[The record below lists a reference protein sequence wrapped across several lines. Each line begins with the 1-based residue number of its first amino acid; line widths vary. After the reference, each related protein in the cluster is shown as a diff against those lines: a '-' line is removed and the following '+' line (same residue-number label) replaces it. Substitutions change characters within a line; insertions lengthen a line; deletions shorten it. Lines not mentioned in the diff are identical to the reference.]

1 MMFNSIEFVLFFV
14 VLLTIIYFIDRN
26 SNNTPKI
33 RNIVLLMASLLY
45 YLLIDYKYFLL
56 FICIILTTYF
66 IGLKAKDN
74 KKVISIGVTLLVLL
88 LIFFKYNNFFISNI
102 LNNDFI
108 RIIMPVGISFYIF
121 KAISYMVDVYRGK
134 YECEK
139 SFIKVALYLSLF
151 TEVVSGPI
159 SRFNDLS
166 KQFDNNTKLSVEY
179 FTEGVQVF
187 VIGLF
192 KKIVVAD
199 NISVFVNEVYRAPR
213 AYSSLTVILCIV
225 GYAVYIYMAFSGYSD
240 MSIGCSKMLGYDI
253 KKNFNCPYISKN
265 ITEFWKRWHISLS
278 NWIMD
283 YIYIPLGGNRKGKTR
298 QYINLVLTMFIAGLW
313 HGSSY
318 MFAIW
323 GFINGLALAIQK
335 RFFKKD
341 TILTIITNY
350 VFILISWI
358 TFKASDI
365 NNFLDVLNQL
375 WFKTGISYISTWALF
390 GIFVVIL
397 DIILSIKNNK
407 EEYYPIQDLTTI
419 KGLVIFFL
427 IIGLTLGLGYTGA
440 NPFVYSNF

>member
-1 MMFNSIEFVLFFV
+1 MMFNSIEFVLFFL
-14 VLLTIIYFIDRN
+14 VLLAIIYFIDKK
-26 SNNTPKI
+26 SNTSKV
-33 RNIVLLMASLLY
+33 RNIVLLIASLLY

-56 FICIILTTYF
+56 FICIFLITYF
-66 IGLKAKDN
+66 IGLKVRNN
-74 KKVISIGVTLLVLL
+74 KKVITLGVTFLVLL
-88 LIFFKYNNFFISNI
+88 LTFFKYNNFFISNV

-166 KQFDNNTKLSVEY
+166 KQFDNNTKLSVKY
-179 FTEGVQVF
+179 FTEGIQVF

-199 NISVFVNEVYRAPR
+199 NLSVFVNEVYRAPR
-213 AYSSLTVILCIV
+213 AYSSLTVLLCII
-225 GYAVYIYMAFSGYSD
+225 GYAVYIYMDFSGYSD
-240 MSIGCSKMLGYDI
+240 MAIGCSKMLGYDI

-298 QYINLVLTMFIAGLW
+298 QYINLILTMFIAGLW
-313 HGSSY
+313 HGSNY

-341 TILTIITNY
+341 TIITIIINY
-350 VFILISWI
+350 IFIMISWI

-365 NNFLDVLNQL
+365 NNFLDILNQL
-375 WFKTGISYISTWALF
+375 WFKPGISYINTWALF

-419 KGLVIFFL
+419 MGLVIFFL
-427 IIGLTLGLGYTGA
+427 LIGLTLGLGYTGA

>member
-14 VLLTIIYFIDRN
+14 VLLTIIYFIDKK
-26 SNNTPKI
+26 SNTSKV
-33 RNIVLLMASLLY
+33 RNIVLLIASLLY

-56 FICIILTTYF
+56 FICIILITYF
-66 IGLKAKDN
+66 IGLKVRNN
-74 KKVISIGVTLLVLL
+74 KKVITLGVTLLVLL
-88 LIFFKYNNFFISNI
+88 LTFFKYNNFFISNV

-134 YECEK
+134 YECERN
-139 SFIKVALYLSLF
+139 FVKVALYLSLF

-166 KQFDNNTKLSVEY
+166 KQFDNNTKLGVKY

-213 AYSSLTVILCIV
+213 AYSSLTVLLCIV
-225 GYAVYIYMAFSGYSD
+225 GYAVYIYMDFSGYSD
-240 MSIGCSKMLGYDI
+240 MAIGCSKMLGYDI

-358 TFKASDI
+358 TFKASNI

-440 NPFVYSNF
+440 NPFVYSSF

>member
-1 MMFNSIEFVLFFV
+1 MMFNSIEFVLFFL
-14 VLLTIIYFIDRN
+14 VLLTIIYFIDKK
-26 SNNTPKI
+26 SYTSKV
-33 RNIVLLMASLLY
+33 RNIVLLIASLLY

-56 FICIILTTYF
+56 FICIIFVTYS

-74 KKVISIGVTLLVLL
+74 KKVITIGVTLLVLL
-88 LIFFKYNNFFISNI
+88 LTFFKYNNFFISNV

-134 YECEK
+134 YECERN
-139 SFIKVALYLSLF
+139 FVNVALYLSLF

-166 KQFDNNTKLSVEY
+166 KQFDNTKLSVKY

-199 NISVFVNEVYRAPR
+199 NLSVFVNEVYRAPR
-213 AYSSLTVILCIV
+213 AYSSLTVLLCII
-225 GYAVYIYMAFSGYSD
+225 GYAVYIYMDFSGYSD
-240 MSIGCSKMLGYDI
+240 MAIGCSKMLGYDI

-323 GFINGLALAIQK
+323 GLINGLALAIQK
-335 RFFKKD
+335 RFFKKAS
-341 TILTIITNY
+341 ILAIIINY
-350 VFILISWI
+350 IFILISWI

-365 NNFLDVLNQL
+365 NNFLDILNQL
-375 WFKTGISYISTWALF
+375 RFKPGVSYISTWAIF
-390 GIFVVIL
+390 GILVVIL
-397 DIILSIKNNK
+397 DAFLSIKNNK

-427 IIGLTLGLGYTGA
+427 LIGLTLGLGYTGA

>member
-14 VLLTIIYFIDRN
+14 VLLTIIYFIDKKC
-26 SNNTPKI
+26 NTSKV
-33 RNIVLLMASLLY
+33 RNIVLLIASLLY

-56 FICIILTTYF
+56 FICIILITYF
-66 IGLKAKDN
+66 IGLKVRNN
-74 KKVISIGVTLLVLL
+74 KKVITLGVTLLVLL
-88 LIFFKYNNFFISNI
+88 LTFFKYNNFFISNV

-134 YECEK
+134 YECERN
-139 SFIKVALYLSLF
+139 FVKVALYLSLF

-166 KQFDNNTKLSVEY
+166 KQFDNNTKLGVKY

-213 AYSSLTVILCIV
+213 AYSSLTVLLCIV
-225 GYAVYIYMAFSGYSD
+225 GYAVYIYMDFSGYSD
-240 MSIGCSKMLGYDI
+240 MAIGCSKMLGYDI

-323 GFINGLALAIQK
+323 GFINGLALSIQK

-358 TFKASDI
+358 TFKASNI

-440 NPFVYSNF
+440 NPFVYSSF

>member
-1 MMFNSIEFVLFFV
+1 MIFNSIEFVLFFL
-14 VLLTIIYFIDRN
+14 VLLTIIYFIDKK
-26 SNNTPKI
+26 SNTSKV
-33 RNIVLLMASLLY
+33 RNIVLLIASLLY

-56 FICIILTTYF
+56 FICIIFVTYS

-74 KKVISIGVTLLVLL
+74 KKVITIGVTLLVLL
-88 LIFFKYNNFFISNI
+88 LTFFKYNNFFISNV

-134 YECEK
+134 YECERN
-139 SFIKVALYLSLF
+139 FVKVALYLSLF

-166 KQFDNNTKLSVEY
+166 KQFDNNTKLGVKY
-179 FTEGVQVF
+179 FAEGVQVF

-199 NISVFVNEVYRAPR
+199 NLSVFVNEVYRAPR
-213 AYSSLTVILCIV
+213 AYSSLTVLLCIV
-225 GYAVYIYMAFSGYSD
+225 GYAVYIYMDFSGYSD

>member
-14 VLLTIIYFIDRN
+14 VLLTIIYFIDKK
-26 SNNTPKI
+26 SNTSKV
-33 RNIVLLMASLLY
+33 RNIILLIASLLY

-56 FICIILTTYF
+56 FICIILITYF
-66 IGLKAKDN
+66 IGLKVRNN
-74 KKVISIGVTLLVLL
+74 KKVITLGVTLLVLL
-88 LIFFKYNNFFISNI
+88 LTFFKYNNFFISNV

-121 KAISYMVDVYRGK
+121 KAISYMVDVYMGK
-134 YECEK
+134 YECERN
-139 SFIKVALYLSLF
+139 FVKVALYLSLF

-166 KQFDNNTKLSVEY
+166 KQFDNNTKLSVNY

-213 AYSSLTVILCIV
+213 AYSSLTVLLCII
-225 GYAVYIYMAFSGYSD
+225 GYAVYIYMDFSGYSD
-240 MSIGCSKMLGYDI
+240 MAIGCSEMLGYDI

-358 TFKASDI
+358 TFKASNI
-365 NNFLDVLNQL
+365 NNFLDLLNQL

>member
-1 MMFNSIEFVLFFV
+1 MMFNSIEFVLFFIA
-14 VLLTIIYFIDRN
+14 LLTIIYFVDKR
-26 SNNTPKI
+26 SNTSKA
-33 RNIVLLMASLLY
+33 RNIVLLIASLLY

-66 IGLKAKDN
+66 VGLKVKN
-74 KKVISIGVTLLVLL
+74 NIKMISFGVTILVLFFT
-88 LIFFKYNNFFISNI
+88 FFKYNNFFISNV

-159 SRFNDLS
+159 SRFNDLN
-166 KQFDNNTKLSVEY
+166 KQFDNNTKLSVKY
-179 FTEGVQVF
+179 FTEGIQIF
-187 VIGLF
+187 FIGLF

-199 NISVFVNEVYRAPR
+199 NLSVFINEVYRAPR
-213 AYSSLTVILCIV
+213 VYSSLTILLCIV
-225 GYAVYIYMAFSGYSD
+225 GYAVYIYMDFSGYSD
-240 MSIGCSKMLGYDI
+240 MAIGCSKMLGYDI

-283 YIYIPLGGNRKGKTR
+283 YIYIPLGGNRKGKMR

-323 GFINGLALAIQK
+323 GLINGLALAVQK

-341 TILTIITNY
+341 TILTIVISY

-358 TFKASDI
+358 TFRATDI
-365 NNFLDVLNQL
+365 NNFLDILKQL
-375 WFKTGISYISTWALF
+375 WFKPGISYISTWAIF
-390 GIFVVIL
+390 GIIVLIL
-397 DIILSIKNNK
+397 DIILSVKNNK
-407 EEYYPIQDLTTI
+407 EEYYPIQDLSTI

>member
-14 VLLTIIYFIDRN
+14 VLLTIIYFIDKK
-26 SNNTPKI
+26 SNTSKV
-33 RNIVLLMASLLY
+33 RNIVLLIASLLY

-56 FICIILTTYF
+56 FICIILITYF
-66 IGLKAKDN
+66 IGLKVRNN
-74 KKVISIGVTLLVLL
+74 KKVITLGVTLLVLL
-88 LIFFKYNNFFISNI
+88 LTFFKYNNFFISNV

-121 KAISYMVDVYRGK
+121 KATSYMVDVYRGK
-134 YECEK
+134 YECERN
-139 SFIKVALYLSLF
+139 FVKVALYLSLF

-166 KQFDNNTKLSVEY
+166 KQFDNNTKLGVKY

-199 NISVFVNEVYRAPR
+199 NLSVFVNEVYRAPR
-213 AYSSLTVILCIV
+213 AYSSLTVLLCII
-225 GYAVYIYMAFSGYSD
+225 GYAVYIYMDFSGYSD
-240 MSIGCSKMLGYDI
+240 MAIGCSEMLGYDI

-358 TFKASDI
+358 TFKASNI

>member
-1 MMFNSIEFVLFFV
+1 MIFNSIEFVLFFL
-14 VLLTIIYFIDRN
+14 VLLTIIYFIDKK
-26 SNNTPKI
+26 SNTSKV
-33 RNIVLLMASLLY
+33 RNIVLLIASLLY

-56 FICIILTTYF
+56 FICIIFVTYS

-74 KKVISIGVTLLVLL
+74 KKVITIGVTLLVLL
-88 LIFFKYNNFFISNI
+88 LTFFKYNNFFISNV

-134 YECEK
+134 YECERN
-139 SFIKVALYLSLF
+139 FVKVALYLSLF

-159 SRFNDLS
+159 SKFNDLS
-166 KQFDNNTKLSVEY
+166 KQFDNNTKLGVKY
-179 FTEGVQVF
+179 FAEGVQVF

-199 NISVFVNEVYRAPR
+199 NLSVFVNEVYRAPR
-213 AYSSLTVILCIV
+213 AYSSLTVLLCIV
-225 GYAVYIYMAFSGYSD
+225 GYAVYIYMDFSGYSD

-407 EEYYPIQDLTTI
+407 EDYYPIQDLTTI

>member
-1 MMFNSIEFVLFFV
+1 MMFNSIEFVLFFIA
-14 VLLTIIYFIDRN
+14 LLTIIFFVDKRSNTSKVRN
-26 SNNTPKI
+26 F
-33 RNIVLLMASLLY
+33 VLLICSLIY
-45 YLLIDYKYFLL
+45 YFLIDYKYFLL
-56 FICIILTTYF
+56 FVCIILITYF
-66 IGLKAKDN
+66 VGLKVKNN
-74 KKVISIGVTLLVLL
+74 KKIITLGVTLLVLL
-88 LIFFKYNNFFISNI
+88 LTFFKYNNFFISNF

-108 RIIMPVGISFYIF
+108 RIIMPIGISFYIF
-121 KAISYMVDVYRGK
+121 KAISYMVDVYRGR

-139 SFIKVALYLSLF
+139 KFVKVALYLSLF

-166 KQFDNNTKLSVEY
+166 KQLDYNTKLSVKY
-179 FTEGVQVF
+179 FTEGVQIF
-187 VIGLF
+187 FIGLF

-199 NISVFVNEVYRAPR
+199 NLSVFVNEVYRAPR
-213 AYSSLTVILCIV
+213 VYSSSTVLLCIV
-225 GYAVYIYMAFSGYSD
+225 AYAAYIYMDFSGYSD
-240 MSIGCSKMLGYDI
+240 MAIGCSKMLGYDI

-278 NWIMD
+278 TWIMD

-313 HGSSY
+313 HGTSC

-323 GFINGLALAIQK
+323 GLINGLALAIQK

-341 TILTIITNY
+341 TILTIIINY
-350 VFILISWI
+350 LFILVSWI
-358 TFKASDI
+358 TFKATDI
-365 NNFLDVLNQL
+365 NNFLDIVNQL
-375 WFKTGISYISTWALF
+375 WFKPGISYISTWAIF
-390 GIFVVIL
+390 GIIVLIL

-407 EEYYPIQDLTTI
+407 EEYYPIQDLGTI

-440 NPFVYSNF
+440 NPFIYSSF

>member
-1 MMFNSIEFVLFFV
+1 MMFNSIEFVLFFIA
-14 VLLTIIYFIDRN
+14 LLTIIYFVDKR
-26 SNNTPKI
+26 SNTSKA
-33 RNIVLLMASLLY
+33 RNIVLLIASLLY

-56 FICIILTTYF
+56 FICIILITYF
-66 IGLKAKDN
+66 IGLKVRNN
-74 KKVISIGVTLLVLL
+74 KKVITLGVTLLVLL
-88 LIFFKYNNFFISNI
+88 LTFFKYNNFFISNV

-134 YECEK
+134 YKCERNFVK
-139 SFIKVALYLSLF
+139 FALYLSLF

-166 KQFDNNTKLSVEY
+166 KQFDNNTKLGFKY

-199 NISVFVNEVYRAPR
+199 NLSVFVNEVYRAPR
-213 AYSSLTVILCIV
+213 AYSSLTVLLCIV
-225 GYAVYIYMAFSGYSD
+225 GYAVYIYMDFSGYSD
-240 MSIGCSKMLGYDI
+240 MAIGCSKMLGYDI

-265 ITEFWKRWHISLS
+265 ITGFWKRWHISLS

-341 TILTIITNY
+341 TIITIIINY
-350 VFILISWI
+350 IFILISWI

-365 NNFLDVLNQL
+365 NNFLDILNQL

>member
-1 MMFNSIEFVLFFV
+1 MIFNSIEFVLFFL
-14 VLLTIIYFIDRN
+14 VLLTIIYFIDKK
-26 SNNTPKI
+26 SNTSKV
-33 RNIVLLMASLLY
+33 RNIVLLIASLLY

-56 FICIILTTYF
+56 FICIIFVTYS

-74 KKVISIGVTLLVLL
+74 KKVITIGVTLLVLL
-88 LIFFKYNNFFISNI
+88 LTFFKYNNFFISNV

-134 YECEK
+134 YECERN
-139 SFIKVALYLSLF
+139 FVKVALYLSLF

-166 KQFDNNTKLSVEY
+166 KQFDNNTKLGVKY
-179 FTEGVQVF
+179 FAEGVQVF

-192 KKIVVAD
+192 KKVVVAD
-199 NISVFVNEVYRAPR
+199 NLSVFVNEVYRAPR
-213 AYSSLTVILCIV
+213 AYSSLTVLLCIV
-225 GYAVYIYMAFSGYSD
+225 GYAVYIYMDFSGYSD

>member
-1 MMFNSIEFVLFFV
+1 MIFNSIEFVLFFL
-14 VLLTIIYFIDRN
+14 VLLTIIYFIDKK
-26 SNNTPKI
+26 SNTSKV
-33 RNIVLLMASLLY
+33 RNIVLLIASLLY

-56 FICIILTTYF
+56 FICIIFVTYS

-74 KKVISIGVTLLVLL
+74 KKVITIGVTLLVLL
-88 LIFFKYNNFFISNI
+88 LTFFKYNNFFISNV

-134 YECEK
+134 YECERN
-139 SFIKVALYLSLF
+139 FVKVALYLSLF

-166 KQFDNNTKLSVEY
+166 KQFDNKTKLGVKY
-179 FTEGVQVF
+179 FAEGVQVF

-199 NISVFVNEVYRAPR
+199 NLSVFVNEVYRAPR
-213 AYSSLTVILCIV
+213 AYSSLTVLLCIV
-225 GYAVYIYMAFSGYSD
+225 GYAVYIYMDFSGYSD

>member
-14 VLLTIIYFIDRN
+14 VLLTIIYFIDKK
-26 SNNTPKI
+26 NNTSKV
-33 RNIVLLMASLLY
+33 RNIVLLIASLLY

-56 FICIILTTYF
+56 FICITLITYF
-66 IGLKAKDN
+66 IGLKVRNN
-74 KKVISIGVTLLVLL
+74 KKVITLGVTLLVLL
-88 LIFFKYNNFFISNI
+88 LTFFKYNNFFISNV

-121 KAISYMVDVYRGK
+121 KAISYMVDVYRSK
-134 YECEK
+134 YECERN
-139 SFIKVALYLSLF
+139 FVKVALYLSLF

-166 KQFDNNTKLSVEY
+166 KQFDNNTKLGVKY
-179 FTEGVQVF
+179 LTEGVQVF

-213 AYSSLTVILCIV
+213 AYSSLTVLLCIV
-225 GYAVYIYMAFSGYSD
+225 GYAVYIYMDFSGYSD
-240 MSIGCSKMLGYDI
+240 MAIGCSKMLGYDI

-298 QYINLVLTMFIAGLW
+298 QYINLVLTMFIGGLW

-323 GFINGLALAIQK
+323 GLINGLALAIQK

-341 TILTIITNY
+341 TIITIIMNY
-350 VFILISWI
+350 IFILISWI

-365 NNFLDVLNQL
+365 NNFLDILNQL

-390 GIFVVIL
+390 GIFVAIL

>member
-1 MMFNSIEFVLFFV
+1 MIFNSIEFVLFFL
-14 VLLTIIYFIDRN
+14 VLLTIIYFIDKK
-26 SNNTPKI
+26 SNTSKV
-33 RNIVLLMASLLY
+33 RNIVLLIASLLY

-56 FICIILTTYF
+56 FICIIFVTYS

-74 KKVISIGVTLLVLL
+74 KKVITIGVTLLVLL
-88 LIFFKYNNFFISNI
+88 LTFFKYNNFFISNV

-134 YECEK
+134 YECEMN
-139 SFIKVALYLSLF
+139 FVKVALYLSLF

-166 KQFDNNTKLSVEY
+166 KQFDNNTKLGVKY
-179 FTEGVQVF
+179 FAEGVQVF

-199 NISVFVNEVYRAPR
+199 NLSVFVNEVYRAPR
-213 AYSSLTVILCIV
+213 AYSSLTVLLCIV
-225 GYAVYIYMAFSGYSD
+225 GYAVYIYMDFSGYSD

-407 EEYYPIQDLTTI
+407 EEYYPIQDFTTI

>member
-1 MMFNSIEFVLFFV
+1 MIFNSIEFVLFFL
-14 VLLTIIYFIDRN
+14 VLLTIIYFIDKK
-26 SNNTPKI
+26 SNTSKV
-33 RNIVLLMASLLY
+33 RNIVLLIASLLY

-56 FICIILTTYF
+56 FICIIFVTYS

-74 KKVISIGVTLLVLL
+74 KKVITIGVTLLVLL
-88 LIFFKYNNFFISNI
+88 LTFFKYNNFFISNV

-134 YECEK
+134 YECERN
-139 SFIKVALYLSLF
+139 FVKVALYLSLF

-166 KQFDNNTKLSVEY
+166 KQFDNKTKLGVKY
-179 FTEGVQVF
+179 FAEGVQVF

-199 NISVFVNEVYRAPR
+199 NLSVFVNEVYRAPR
-213 AYSSLTVILCIV
+213 AYSSLTVLLCIV
-225 GYAVYIYMAFSGYSD
+225 GYAVYIYMDFSGYSD

-265 ITEFWKRWHISLS
+265 ITEFCKRWHISLS

>member
-14 VLLTIIYFIDRN
+14 VLLTIIYFIDKK
-26 SNNTPKI
+26 SNTSKV
-33 RNIVLLMASLLY
+33 RNIVLLIASLLY

-56 FICIILTTYF
+56 FICIILITYF
-66 IGLKAKDN
+66 IGLKVRNN
-74 KKVISIGVTLLVLL
+74 KKVITLGVTLLVLL
-88 LIFFKYNNFFISNI
+88 LTFFKYNNFFISNV

-134 YECEK
+134 YECERN
-139 SFIKVALYLSLF
+139 FVKVALYLSLF

-166 KQFDNNTKLSVEY
+166 KQFDNNTKLGVKY
-179 FTEGVQVF
+179 LTEGVQVF

-213 AYSSLTVILCIV
+213 AYSSLTVLLCIV
-225 GYAVYIYMAFSGYSD
+225 GYAVYIYMDFSGYSD
-240 MSIGCSKMLGYDI
+240 MAIGCSKMLGYDI

-298 QYINLVLTMFIAGLW
+298 QYINLVLTMFIGGLW

-323 GFINGLALAIQK
+323 GLINGLALAIQK
-335 RFFKKD
+335 HFFKKD
-341 TILTIITNY
+341 TIITIIMNY
-350 VFILISWI
+350 IFILISWI

-365 NNFLDVLNQL
+365 NNFLDILNQL

-440 NPFVYSNF
+440 NPFVYSSF

>member
-1 MMFNSIEFVLFFV
+1 
-14 VLLTIIYFIDRN
+14 
-26 SNNTPKI
+26 
-33 RNIVLLMASLLY
+33 
-45 YLLIDYKYFLL
+45 
-56 FICIILTTYF
+56 
-66 IGLKAKDN
+66 
-74 KKVISIGVTLLVLL
+74 
-88 LIFFKYNNFFISNI
+88 
-102 LNNDFI
+102 
-108 RIIMPVGISFYIF
+108 MPVGISFYIF

-166 KQFDNNTKLSVEY
+166 KQFDNNTKLSVDY

-199 NISVFVNEVYRAPR
+199 NLSVFVNEVYRAPR
-213 AYSSLTVILCIV
+213 AYSSLTVLLCIV
-225 GYAVYIYMAFSGYSD
+225 GYAVYIYMDFSGYSD
-240 MSIGCSKMLGYDI
+240 MAIGCSKMLGYDI
-253 KKNFNCPYISKN
+253 KKNFNCPYISKK

-323 GFINGLALAIQK
+323 GLINGLALTIQK

-341 TILTIITNY
+341 TIITIIINY
-350 VFILISWI
+350 IFILISWI

-365 NNFLDVLNQL
+365 NNFLDILNQL
-375 WFKTGISYISTWALF
+375 WFKQGISYINAWAIF
-390 GIFVVIL
+390 GIIVVIL

>member
-14 VLLTIIYFIDRN
+14 VLLTIIYFIDKK
-26 SNNTPKI
+26 NNTSKV
-33 RNIVLLMASLLY
+33 RNIVLLIASLLY

-56 FICIILTTYF
+56 FICITLITYF
-66 IGLKAKDN
+66 IGLKVRNN
-74 KKVISIGVTLLVLL
+74 KKVITLGVTLLVLL
-88 LIFFKYNNFFISNI
+88 LTFFKYNNFFISNV

-134 YECEK
+134 YECERN
-139 SFIKVALYLSLF
+139 FVKVALYLSLF

-166 KQFDNNTKLSVEY
+166 KQFDNNTKLGVKY
-179 FTEGVQVF
+179 LTEGVQVF

-213 AYSSLTVILCIV
+213 AYSSLTVLLCIV
-225 GYAVYIYMAFSGYSD
+225 GYAVYIYMDFSGYSD
-240 MSIGCSKMLGYDI
+240 MAIGCSKMLGYDI

-298 QYINLVLTMFIAGLW
+298 QYINLVLTMFIGGLW

-323 GFINGLALAIQK
+323 GLINGLALAIQK

-341 TILTIITNY
+341 TIITIIMNY
-350 VFILISWI
+350 IFILISWI

-365 NNFLDVLNQL
+365 NNFLDILNQL

>member
-1 MMFNSIEFVLFFV
+1 MTFNSIEFVLFFV
-14 VLLTIIYFIDRN
+14 VLLTIIYFIDKK
-26 SNNTPKI
+26 SNTSKV
-33 RNIVLLMASLLY
+33 RNIVLLIAGLLY

-56 FICIILTTYF
+56 FICIILITYF
-66 IGLKAKDN
+66 IGLKVRNN
-74 KKVISIGVTLLVLL
+74 KKVITLGVTLLVLL
-88 LIFFKYNNFFISNI
+88 LTFFKYNNFFISNV

-134 YECEK
+134 YECERN
-139 SFIKVALYLSLF
+139 FVKVALYLSLF

-166 KQFDNNTKLSVEY
+166 KQFDNNTKLGVKY

-199 NISVFVNEVYRAPR
+199 NLSVFVNEVYRAPR
-213 AYSSLTVILCIV
+213 AYSSLTVLLCII
-225 GYAVYIYMAFSGYSD
+225 GYAVYIYMDFSGYSD
-240 MSIGCSKMLGYDI
+240 MAIGCSEMLGYDI

-358 TFKASDI
+358 TFKASNI

>member
-14 VLLTIIYFIDRN
+14 VLLTIIYFIDKK
-26 SNNTPKI
+26 SNASKV
-33 RNIVLLMASLLY
+33 RNIVLLIASLLY

-56 FICIILTTYF
+56 FICIIFVTYS

-74 KKVISIGVTLLVLL
+74 KKVITIGVTLLVLL
-88 LIFFKYNNFFISNI
+88 LTFFKYNNFFISNV

-134 YECEK
+134 YECERN
-139 SFIKVALYLSLF
+139 FVNVALYLSLF

-166 KQFDNNTKLSVEY
+166 KQFDNNTKLSVKY
-179 FTEGVQVF
+179 FTEGIQVF

-199 NISVFVNEVYRAPR
+199 NLSVFVNEVYRAPR
-213 AYSSLTVILCIV
+213 AYSSLTVLLCII
-225 GYAVYIYMAFSGYSD
+225 GYAVYIYMDFSGYSD
-240 MSIGCSKMLGYDI
+240 MAIGCSKMLGYDI

-298 QYINLVLTMFIAGLW
+298 QYINLILTMFIAGLW

-335 RFFKKD
+335 HFFKKD
-341 TILTIITNY
+341 TIITIIINY
-350 VFILISWI
+350 IFILISWI

-365 NNFLDVLNQL
+365 NNFLDILNQL

>member
-1 MMFNSIEFVLFFV
+1 MIFNSIEFVLFFL
-14 VLLTIIYFIDRN
+14 VLLTIIYFIDKK
-26 SNNTPKI
+26 SNTSKV
-33 RNIVLLMASLLY
+33 RNIVLLIASLLY

-56 FICIILTTYF
+56 FICIIFVTYS

-74 KKVISIGVTLLVLL
+74 KKVITIGVTLLVLL
-88 LIFFKYNNFFISNI
+88 LTFFKYNNFFISNV

-134 YECEK
+134 YECERN
-139 SFIKVALYLSLF
+139 FVKVALYLSLF

-166 KQFDNNTKLSVEY
+166 KQFDNNTKLGVKY
-179 FTEGVQVF
+179 FAEGVQVF

-199 NISVFVNEVYRAPR
+199 NLSVFVNEVYRAPR
-213 AYSSLTVILCIV
+213 AYSSLTVLLCIV
-225 GYAVYIYMAFSGYSD
+225 GYAVYIYMDFSGYSD

-375 WFKTGISYISTWALF
+375 WFKTGISYISTLALF

>member
-1 MMFNSIEFVLFFV
+1 MMFNSIEFVLFFIA
-14 VLLTIIYFIDRN
+14 LLAIIYFVDKR
-26 SNNTPKI
+26 SNTSKA
-33 RNIVLLMASLLY
+33 RNIVLLIASLLY

-66 IGLKAKDN
+66 IGLKVKDN
-74 KKVISIGVTLLVLL
+74 KKLITLGVTILVLL
-88 LIFFKYNNFFISNI
+88 LTFFKYNNFFISNV

-121 KAISYMVDVYRGK
+121 KAISYMVDVYKGK
-134 YECEK
+134 YEYEK

-159 SRFNDLS
+159 SRFNDLH
-166 KQFDNNTKLSVEY
+166 KQFDNNTKLSVKY
-179 FTEGVQVF
+179 FTEGVQIF
-187 VIGLF
+187 FIGLF

-199 NISVFVNEVYRAPR
+199 NLSVFLNEVYRAPR
-213 AYSSLTVILCIV
+213 VYSSLTILLCIV
-225 GYAVYIYMAFSGYSD
+225 GYAVYIYMDFSGYSD
-240 MSIGCSKMLGYDI
+240 MAIGCSKMLGYNI

-278 NWIMD
+278 TWIMD
-283 YIYIPLGGNRKGKTR
+283 YIYIPLGGNRKGKIR

-323 GFINGLALAIQK
+323 GLINGLALAVQK

-341 TILTIITNY
+341 TILTIIINY
-350 VFILISWI
+350 VFVLISWI
-358 TFKASDI
+358 TFRATDI
-365 NNFLDVLNQL
+365 NNFLDILNQL
-375 WFKTGISYISTWALF
+375 WFKPGISYISIWAIF
-390 GIFVVIL
+390 GIIVVIL

-407 EEYYPIQDLTTI
+407 EEYYPIQDLSTI

>member
-1 MMFNSIEFVLFFV
+1 MMFNSIEFVIFFV
-14 VLLTIIYFIDRN
+14 VLLIIIYFIDKK
-26 SNNTPKI
+26 NNTSSKA
-33 RNIVLLMASLLY
+33 RNIVLLIASLLY

-56 FICIILTTYF
+56 FICIILITYF

-74 KKVISIGVTLLVLL
+74 KRAITLGITFLVSLL
-88 LIFFKYNNFFISNI
+88 TFFKYNNFFISNI

-108 RIIMPVGISFYIF
+108 RIVMPIGISFYIF
-121 KAISYMVDVYRGK
+121 KAISYIVDVYRGK

-139 SFIKVALYLSLF
+139 NFTKVALYLSLF

-166 KQFDNNTKLSVEY
+166 KQFDKNIKLSAKY
-179 FTEGVQVF
+179 LSEGIQMF

-199 NISVFVNEVYRAPR
+199 NLFVFVNEVYRAPR
-213 AYSSLTVILCIV
+213 AYSSLTILLCVI
-225 GYAVYIYMAFSGYSD
+225 GYAVYIYMDFSGYSD
-240 MSIGCSKMLGYDI
+240 MAIGCSKMLGYDI
-253 KKNFNCPYISKN
+253 RMNFNCPYISKN

-283 YIYIPLGGNRKGKTR
+283 YIYIPLGGNRKGKRR
-298 QYINLVLTMFIAGLW
+298 QYINLVLTMLIAGLW

-323 GFINGLALAIQK
+323 GLINGLALVIQK
-335 RFFKKD
+335 SFFKKN
-341 TILTIITNY
+341 TIVTIIINY
-350 VFILISWI
+350 VFILLSWI
-358 TFKASDI
+358 TFKATNI
-365 NNFLDVLNQL
+365 NNFLDILNQL
-375 WFKTGISYISTWALF
+375 WFKPGISYISSWAIFGLF
-390 GIFVVIL
+390 IVIL
-397 DIILSIKNNK
+397 DLFLSFRNNK
-407 EEYYPIQDLTTI
+407 EEYYPIQDLTTV

-427 IIGLTLGLGYTGA
+427 ILGITLGLGYTGS

>member
-14 VLLTIIYFIDRN
+14 VLLTIIYFIDKK
-26 SNNTPKI
+26 SNTSKV
-33 RNIVLLMASLLY
+33 RNIVLIIASLLY

-56 FICIILTTYF
+56 FICIILITYF
-66 IGLKAKDN
+66 IGLKVRNN
-74 KKVISIGVTLLVLL
+74 KKVITLGVTLLVLL
-88 LIFFKYNNFFISNI
+88 LTFFKYNNFFISYV

-134 YECEK
+134 YECERN
-139 SFIKVALYLSLF
+139 FVKVALYLSLF

-166 KQFDNNTKLSVEY
+166 KQFDNNTKLGVKY
-179 FTEGVQVF
+179 LTEGVQVF

-213 AYSSLTVILCIV
+213 AYSSLTVLLCIV
-225 GYAVYIYMAFSGYSD
+225 GYAVYIYMDFSGYSD
-240 MSIGCSKMLGYDI
+240 MAIGCSKMLGYDI

-298 QYINLVLTMFIAGLW
+298 QYINLVLTMFIGGLW

-323 GFINGLALAIQK
+323 GLINGLALAIQK

-341 TILTIITNY
+341 TIITIIMNY
-350 VFILISWI
+350 IFILISWI

-365 NNFLDVLNQL
+365 NNFLDILNQL

>member
-14 VLLTIIYFIDRN
+14 VLLTIIYFIDKK
-26 SNNTPKI
+26 SNTSKV
-33 RNIVLLMASLLY
+33 RNIVLLIASLLY

-56 FICIILTTYF
+56 FICIILITYF
-66 IGLKAKDN
+66 IGLKVRNN
-74 KKVISIGVTLLVLL
+74 KKVITLGVTLLVLL
-88 LIFFKYNNFFISNI
+88 LTFFKYNNFFISNV

-134 YECEK
+134 YECERN
-139 SFIKVALYLSLF
+139 FVKVALYLSLF
-151 TEVVSGPI
+151 AEVVSGPI

-166 KQFDNNTKLSVEY
+166 KQFDNNTKLGVKY

-213 AYSSLTVILCIV
+213 AYSSLTVLLCIV
-225 GYAVYIYMAFSGYSD
+225 GYAVYIYMDFSGYSD
-240 MSIGCSKMLGYDI
+240 MAIGCSKMLGYDI

-298 QYINLVLTMFIAGLW
+298 QYINLVLTMFIGGLW

-323 GFINGLALAIQK
+323 GLINGLALVIQK

-341 TILTIITNY
+341 TIITIIMNY
-350 VFILISWI
+350 IFILISWI

-365 NNFLDVLNQL
+365 NNFLDILNQL

-440 NPFVYSNF
+440 NPFVYSSF